1 MSHRQEIQSTVK
13 PEMRFAF
20 RPITEADARKMI
32 GWRYEPPYSI
42 YDLSEDELSEL
53 LHPDNRYYSV
63 LDNHEILIG
72 LCCFGKEARVEGG
85 DYPQLEPMVL
95 DLGLGLRPDL
105 TGKGL
110 GSFFLQSLL
119 DFAIESFSP
128 QRLRA
133 TVAKFNRRSQRI
145 FQHLGF
151 TITHSFIRPDD
162 GIAFVQ
168 LERHTSWKCEVDQN
182 LMSS

>member
-1 MSHRQEIQSTVK
+1 MSHGLKTQSIVR
-13 PEMRFAF
+13 PETRLAF

-42 YDLSEDELSEL
+42 YDLSEDELNEL
-53 LHPDNRYYSV
+53 LNPANCYYSV
-63 LDNHEILIG
+63 FNDRGTLIG
-72 LCCFGKEARVEGG
+72 LCCFGREARVQGG

-105 TGKGL
+105 AGQGL
-110 GSFFLQSLL
+110 GRFFLQSIL
-119 DFAIESFSP
+119 DFAMGSFSP

-151 TITHSFIRPDD
+151 TITHTFTRPAD

-168 LERHTSWKCEVDQN
+168 LERNANWKGGTNPDPIP
-182 LMSS
+182 